1 MPESVSAIEAQAE
14 YFANIPIIDRTYRAS
29 APLNFFICIDSDLR
43 YLSEEQG
50 IDSDHFILQTYG
62 YSWENH
68 YCYAEKLEKSWKEK
82 CPKKLPAFSFSHF
95 INEFLSIIYADFLH
109 FLTMRKRGF
118 KKDFPLRC
126 FDESI
131 PRQCNSKLVSGKWKR
146 THW

>member
-50 IDSDHFILQTYG
+50 ID
-62 YSWENH
+62 
-68 YCYAEKLEKSWKEK
+68 
-82 CPKKLPAFSFSHF
+82 
-95 INEFLSIIYADFLH
+95 
-109 FLTMRKRGF
+109 
-118 KKDFPLRC
+118 FPLRC

-131 PRQCNSKLVSGKWKR
+131 PRQCNSK
-146 THW
+146 